1 MDQSSRYQAN
11 RLETSRRYNVT
22 DKEIEAK
29 VIDIIAERMNQ
40 DRSKITRE
48 MNFQDDLNADS
59 LDQVELVMELEEA
72 FDIEIPDEQAEK
84 IKTVADA
91 IDYIKGEQGNA
102 A

>member
-1 MDQSSRYQAN
+1 M
-11 RLETSRRYNVT
+11 T